1 MTPRRAV
8 SILML
13 SPVYFKMTLHA
24 RLALV
29 REFCAGFPAERPG
42 VALF

>member
-13 SPVYFKMTLHA
+13 SPVYFKLALPA
-24 RLALV
+24 RLVLV
-29 REFCAGFPAERPG
+29 REFCAGFPAR
-42 VALF
+42 